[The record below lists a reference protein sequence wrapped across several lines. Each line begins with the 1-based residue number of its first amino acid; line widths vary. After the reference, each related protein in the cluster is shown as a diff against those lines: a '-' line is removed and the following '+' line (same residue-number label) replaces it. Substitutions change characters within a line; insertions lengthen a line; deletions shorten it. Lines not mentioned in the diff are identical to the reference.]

1 VQLSINRSI
10 HYVKHHWQGSLSLPI
25 AFWMNGTSTA
35 FILAMLTTFGIDG
48 IHESNLSQ
56 EAWVAATLALL
67 GVCVLSSVWVIIGI
81 WRSATNYPK
90 HGGRVVLTIAAKVV
104 VLISAFG
111 LAAHFNRASAAAVE
125 TAFIFAGIDPI
136 GHPATLAVN
145 GRILHIDG
153 TITATVAERFQ
164 ALISKHPEVDQISI
178 TSDGGRTHAALEIAS
193 IITKR
198 KLSTVAIDECS
209 SACTL
214 IFLAGKTR
222 ALDAYSALG
231 FHGPKVLGVS
241 DLEARNSA
249 YDLIKAYNIAELS
262 EAFINHALDTPP
274 DEMWY
279 PSEDVLIKEGAVNL
293 FTNARIRQEHQQSIK
308 SFKETMP
315 LKIDEWTSVVSAKTQ
330 KTNITYTYVISLRKD
345 EIDWTTMSKDGQ
357 RDVDALICGDAISNL
372 MVKSGASYSHLYVD
386 KRGEKVGLI
395 KVEKCQHP
403 WTG

>member
-1 VQLSINRSI
+1 MQLSANRSI
-10 HYVKHHWQGSLSLPI
+10 HHITDHWQGNRSLPTS
-25 AFWMNGTSTA
+25 FWLNGTITA
-35 FILAMLTTFGIDG
+35 LIVAMLTTFGVD
-48 IHESNLSQ
+48 ELRDSDLSQ
-56 EAWVAATLALL
+56 EAWVAAMLALF
-67 GVCVLSSVWVIIGI
+67 GVCAIISVWAVVGI

-90 HGGRVVLTIAAKVV
+90 QGGRFALSIAVKVLM
-104 VLISAFG
+104 LISAFG

-136 GHPATLAVN
+136 GDPATLTVN
-145 GRILHIDG
+145 GGTLHIDG
-153 TITATVAERFQ
+153 TITAKVAERFQ
-164 ALISKHPEVDQISI
+164 ALINKHPEVDQISI
-178 TSDGGRTHAALEIAS
+178 TSDGGRTHAAVEIAS

-198 KLSTVAIDECS
+198 KLSTVAIGECS

-214 IFLAGKTR
+214 IFIAGKTR
-222 ALDAYSALG
+222 ALDANSALG
-231 FHGPKVLGVS
+231 FHGPKVLGIS

-249 YDLIKAYNIAELS
+249 YDLIKAYNIAEFS

-315 LKIDEWTSVVSAKTQ
+315 LKIDEWTSVVSAKTH
-330 KTNITYTYVISLRKD
+330 KTNITYTYVFSLRKD
-345 EIDWTTMSKDGQ
+345 EIDWITMSKHGQ
-357 RDVDALICGDAISNL
+357 REIDALICGDAISNL
-372 MVKSGASYSHLYVD
+372 MVKSGASYNHLYVD

-403 WTG
+403 WTR